1 MTRNVIVE
9 EVKYGRTAYLNL
21 EKDEVIFDTSDGEYG
36 PVRFKLEILKKAI
49 ADHELQENQ
58 NS

>member
-9 EVKYGRTAYLNL
+9 EVKYHRVAYLNL
-21 EKDEVIFDTSDGEYG
+21 EKDEVVFDTSDGEYG

-49 ADHELQENQ
+49 ADHELQENK

>member
-9 EVKYGRTAYLNL
+9 EVKYDRTAYLNL

-49 ADHELQENQ
+49 ADHELQENK

>member
-1 MTRNVIVE
+1 MTCNVIVE

-49 ADHELQENQ
+49 ADHELQENK